1 MPRRLALA
9 ALAGA
14 LLLGSAACSDGHG
27 DARPAAASATSTT
40 ADQLVRRGLDELR
53 AGSTDA
59 ARATFR
65 SVLDADPDNAYAH
78 YNLGLIA
85 QRSGDTAGAMTQYD
99 AALAAEP
106 DFGSAL
112 YNKGILTETTDLS
125 AAVRLYREAVAAE
138 PGLAAAHMRLGFALL
153 HQGSK
158 ADGEK
163 ELAAGVRL
171 DPSMADVQ
179 APSYG

>member
-1 MPRRLALA
+1 MPHRLAVTALA
-9 ALAGA
+9 AA
-14 LLLGSAACSDGHG
+14 LLLGSAACSDGPD
-27 DARPAAASATSTT
+27 DAGSATTSTRV
-40 ADQLVRRGLDELR
+40 DQLVQRGLGELQ

-59 ARATFR
+59 AGATFR
-65 SVLDADPDNAYAH
+65 RVLDADPDNAYAH

-85 QRSGDTAGAMTQYD
+85 QRAGDAAAAMTQYD
-99 AALAAEP
+99 AALAADP
-106 DFGSAL
+106 GFGPAL
-112 YNKGILTETTDLS
+112 YNKGILTEPTDLS
-125 AAVRLYREAVAAE
+125 GAVGLYRKAVAAD
-138 PGLAAAHMRLGFALL
+138 PDLAAAHMRLGFALL
-153 HQGSK
+153 HLGST